1 LLLQSG
7 EVAAAIE
14 ALQTSAATARSQHA
28 VVQLGRTLALL
39 ADAARAHG
47 DAALAAQ
54 ADAERAAL
62 VKRIGPEVRGLA
74 WARDVLT
81 VQGEAKTPNN

>member
-1 LLLQSG
+1 
-7 EVAAAIE
+7 
-14 ALQTSAATARSQHA
+14 
-28 VVQLGRTLALL
+28 LALL

-62 VKRIGPEVRGLA
+62 VERIGPEVRRLA

-81 VQGEAKTPNN
+81 VQGQAKTPNK